1 MRTSAPE
8 KGSKTALI
16 AHWLRERLKSGVYG
30 KSQRLE
36 SENELAARFEVTRL
50 TARQAIMRLEQEGL
64 VTRIQGKGTFPYQ
77 EPSLFHSPKHKRI
90 AFVTRDLKG
99 HVFTYTL
106 EGAKEACSQS
116 GYELELYSTA
126 DDTRGQRSVL
136 ESLTEAPI
144 DGLIIEAFKTALPS
158 PNEDIFRKLVQKGI
172 PCVFLNGFHQGIGGI
187 SYVVAND
194 REATAAM
201 VDHLHSLGHEKIG
214 GIFNAME
221 YAGHERYRGYLE
233 GMQRNGL
240 AVEDRRIMFIAYNE
254 VQYVFDN
261 LFNAYRSGILECTA
275 MVCFSDHFARH
286 LEATLNRCG
295 LVMPRDMS
303 ITGVDDLNYP
313 FGSNTRL
320 TTAAHPKEEMGRQAV
335 QIMLKMLET
344 GKLAEGRVL
353 HMPII
358 IGNSTTI
365 PRNGPID
372 TLSHYIHF

>member
-1 MRTSAPE
+1 
-8 KGSKTALI
+8 
-16 AHWLRERLKSGVYG
+16 
-30 KSQRLE
+30 
-36 SENELAARFEVTRL
+36 
-50 TARQAIMRLEQEGL
+50 
-64 VTRIQGKGTFPYQ
+64 
-77 EPSLFHSPKHKRI
+77 
-90 AFVTRDLKG
+90 
-99 HVFTYTL
+99 
-106 EGAKEACSQS
+106 
-116 GYELELYSTA
+116 
-126 DDTRGQRSVL
+126 
-136 ESLTEAPI
+136 
-144 DGLIIEAFKTALPS
+144 
-158 PNEDIFRKLVQKGI
+158 
-172 PCVFLNGFHQGIGGI
+172 
-187 SYVVAND
+187 
-194 REATAAM
+194 
-201 VDHLHSLGHEKIG
+201 
-214 GIFNAME
+214 
-221 YAGHERYRGYLE
+221 
-233 GMQRNGL
+233 MQRNGL